1 MSAWIEY
8 AGLPTFPPTVDAP
21 FHIDQF
27 QITIK
32 AVFRHTGIEDFRTFI
47 QQFAAYETGNRIN
60 GAITR
65 DNRNQLFTTKGERG
79 GIPRFLIRKD
89 HYLIQLNQT
98 KSYGSDNV
106 TTIEFPLFFNL
117 TRYIANHPNGIV
129 PNLSLNSILRQPKGF
144 RGSDVPR
151 NQRAHRWYQSKMA
164 MRACLDGED
173 NILRGIRYHRCDNVI
188 ERGHEYILNTLDLI
202 QQQFTTFIANHQVD
216 GISFEWDYGS
226 IICNKIEVYQ
236 DYHCPN
242 ALGVLKSLQRQL
254 GSLSQYVDT
263 KHYTTSKDIDAFSIA
278 LPLRSE
284 SDLKCVF
291 YAKTHNRLRIEL
303 RYNENIRTLIDGL
316 PEINNRFGV
325 FLGHVLNHAH
335 AQLGHIYT
343 PLQRILADK
352 QLTPAEPFAK
362 RYTRFFLALHE
373 ATGGNDVE
381 MELLLTLLLENASIA
396 NVPRNKPYIA
406 KLKKAGVI
414 EEASVRPS
422 NRSKTY
428 LPIAAYRPIIEKL
441 RQADPER
448 RRGVGNVLRQFA
460 R

>member
-1 MSAWIEY
+1 MAAWIEY
-8 AGLPTFPPTVDAP
+8 EGLPTFPPTVDAP

-32 AVFRHTGIEDFRTFI
+32 ANFRHTGINDFQSFI
-47 QQFAAYETGNRIN
+47 QQFAAYETGNRVN

-65 DNRNQLFTTKGERG
+65 DNRNQLFTTKNHSS
-79 GIPRFLIRKD
+79 GIPSFLIRKD
-89 HYLIQLNQT
+89 HYLIQSRKT
-98 KSYGSDNV
+98 RSYGSGNV

-117 TRYIANHPNGIV
+117 TRYLANHPNGID
-129 PNLSLNSILRQPKGF
+129 PSLSLNGILRQPKGF
-144 RGSDVPR
+144 SGADIPINHRV
-151 NQRAHRWYQSKMA
+151 QRWYQSKMA
-164 MRACLDGED
+164 IRACLDGED
-173 NILRGIRYHRCDNVI
+173 NILRGSRYHQCNNVI
-188 ERGHEYILNTLDLI
+188 ERGHEYIVAALDLI
-202 QQQFTTFIANHQVD
+202 QQQFTTFITNHQVE
-216 GISFEWDYGS
+216 GISFEWDYSS
-226 IICNKIEVYQ
+226 ILCNYMEVYQ

-242 ALGVLKSLQRQL
+242 ALGMLKSLQREL
-254 GSLSQYVDT
+254 GSLSQYVNT
-263 KHYTTSKDIDAFSIA
+263 KHYSTSKAVDAFSIA
-278 LPLRSE
+278 LPLRPQ

-303 RYNENIRTLIDGL
+303 RYNENIRQTVAGL

-352 QLTPAEPFAK
+352 QLATAEPFAK

-373 ATGGNDVE
+373 ATGGNDAE

-406 KLKKAGVI
+406 KLKKAGVV

-448 RRGVGNVLRQFA
+448 RRGVGNVLRQFTE
-460 R
+460 